1 MGGQHRRAG
10 WGRKPHPAL
19 PKRSNLSVLKD
30 IEGFVAEPAPAKRQ
44 CGMCTAWL
52 RAGNKSNPPR
62 CSICAHKYPGRP
74 KDY

>member
-10 WGRKPHPAL
+10 WGSKPRPVL
-19 PKRSNLSVLKD
+19 LERSNLSVLKD
-30 IEGFVAEPAPAKRQ
+30 IEGFVAEPARPKRR
-44 CGMCTAWL
+44 CGLCPTVL

-62 CSICAHKYPGRP
+62 CAVCAHKYPGRP